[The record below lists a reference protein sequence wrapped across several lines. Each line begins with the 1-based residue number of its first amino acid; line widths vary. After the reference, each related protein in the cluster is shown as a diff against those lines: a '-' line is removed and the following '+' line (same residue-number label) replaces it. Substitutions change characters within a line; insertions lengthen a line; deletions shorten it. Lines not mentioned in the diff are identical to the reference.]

1 MKVLILHP
9 FLASHYKNK
18 LFSLM
23 EQKSKQKGIDLTVLQ
38 FNRNEASRKGVFAE
52 EIDGLDYKYEVLF
65 DENAEQTSNFQLLK
79 KIINRINFYK
89 PQILNIGGF
98 YSMAHILTIF
108 YCKLRG
114 IQVIISND
122 STRLDNAP
130 VFWKEI
136 LKKSVVKIADGFF
149 CFGTL
154 AINYMKSLG
163 ATENKILARR
173 CAVVDNQTIER
184 VYQETFPQRENLKKE
199 LNLPKYNF
207 IYVGRIIEI
216 KNLENLLLAFKNAQQ
231 KLGKSSDWGLI
242 LLGEG
247 IQKQELQSLVNQQD
261 IKNVTWIAG
270 QKWDVIPKYLALAD
284 VFVLPSKSEPWGL
297 VVNEA
302 MICNLPVIVSDKSG
316 CSVDLV
322 KENGF
327 VFQTE
332 SVEDLE
338 NKLLKFIN
346 SEVDLQKMGV
356 ESKKI
361 ISNYSID
368 ECAETMLNAFV
379 GRVSNP

>member
-23 EQKSKQKGIDLTVLQ
+23 EQKSKQKGIDITVLQ

-89 PQILNIGGF
+89 PQVLNIGGF

-108 YCKLRG
+108 YCKLHG
-114 IQVIISND
+114 IKVIISND

-184 VYQETFPQRENLKKE
+184 VYQETLPNRENLKKE

-216 KNLENLLLAFKNAQQ
+216 KNLENLLLAFKNTQQ
-231 KLGKSSDWGLI
+231 KSEKSSDWGLI

-247 IQKQELQSLVNQQD
+247 IQKQELQSLLNQQD
-261 IKNVTWIAG
+261 IKKVTWISG
-270 QKWDVIPKYLALAD
+270 QKWDVVPKYLALAD

-332 SVEDLE
+332 SVEDLSS
-338 NKLLKFIN
+338 KLLKFIN
-346 SEVDLQKMGV
+346 NEADLPKMG
-356 ESKKI
+356 EKSKKI
-361 ISNYSID
+361 INNYSID

-379 GRVSNP
+379 ERVSKS

>member
-23 EQKSKQKGIDLTVLQ
+23 EQKSKEKGVDITVLQ

-65 DENAEQTSNFQLLK
+65 DENAELTSNFQLLK
-79 KIINRINFYK
+79 KIINRINFYR
-89 PQILNIGGF
+89 PQVLNIGGF
-98 YSMAHILTIF
+98 YSMAHILTIY

-114 IQVIISND
+114 IKVIISND
-122 STRLDNAP
+122 STRLDNVP
-130 VFWKEI
+130 VSWKEL
-136 LKKSVVKIADGFF
+136 LKKTVVKLADGFF

-154 AINYMKSLG
+154 AVNYMKSLG
-163 ATENKILARR
+163 ATDEKILAKR
-173 CAVVDNQTIER
+173 CAVVDNQTIEK
-184 VYQETFPQRENLKKE
+184 VYYEAFPNRENLKKE

-216 KNLENLLLAFKNAQQ
+216 KNLENLILAFQSAQEISKN
-231 KLGKSSDWGLI
+231 SSDWGLI

-247 IQKQELQSLVNQQD
+247 TQKEELQELVDEQV
-261 IKNVTWIAG
+261 IKNVTWISG
-270 QKWDVIPKYLALAD
+270 QNWDAVPKYLALAD

-302 MICNLPVIVSDKSG
+302 MICKMPVIVSDKSG

-327 VFQTE
+327 VFNTE
-332 SVEDLE
+332 SNTDLQS
-338 NKLLKFIN
+338 KLLKFMN
-346 SEVDLQKMGV
+346 NEVDLEKMG
-356 ESKKI
+356 EDSKRI
-361 ISNYSID
+361 ISQYSID

-379 GRVSNP
+379 ERVTNT

>member
-23 EQKSKQKGIDLTVLQ
+23 EQKSKEKGIDITVLQ

-79 KIINRINFYK
+79 KIISRINFYK
-89 PQILNIGGF
+89 PHVLNIGGF

-114 IQVIISND
+114 IKVIISND
-122 STRLDNAP
+122 STRLDNTP
-130 VFWKEI
+130 VFWKEW
-136 LKKSVVKIADGFF
+136 LKKTVVGLADGFF

-154 AINYMKSLG
+154 AVNYMKSLG
-163 ATENKILARR
+163 ATDEKILAKR
-173 CAVVDNQTIER
+173 CAVVDNQTIEQI
-184 VYQETFPQRENLKKE
+184 YKETLPNRENLINE
-199 LNLPKYNF
+199 LNLPKHNF

-216 KNLENLLLAFKNAQQ
+216 KNLENLLLAFKNSQQ
-231 KLGKSSDWGLI
+231 NSENSSDWGLI

-247 IQKQELQSLVNQQD
+247 TQKEALRSLIYQQN
-261 IKNVTWIAG
+261 IKNITWISG
-270 QKWDVIPKYLALAD
+270 QKWDVVPKYLALAD

-302 MICNLPVIVSDKSG
+302 MICKMPVIVSDKSG

-327 VFQTE
+327 VFNSE
-332 SVEDLE
+332 SNADLQS
-338 NKLLKFIN
+338 KLLKFMN
-346 SEVDLQKMGV
+346 NEVDLKKMGE

-361 ISNYSID
+361 INSYSID
-368 ECAETMLNAFV
+368 ECAETMLNAFD
-379 GRVSNP
+379 SIS